1 VYRIKF
7 TMFFILSKI
16 LDFLL
21 QPICWIL
28 ILLGFAYFSRFSKR
42 FIVIALSILLLLSNG
57 WFVNQCYLAY
67 ESPQTNLKQP
77 YQWCIILGGGMMRSG
92 DGYRTGET
100 ADRFVQ
106 PLLLYK
112 KGLVKKLIITG
123 GNVNIKGLKID
134 DTQESKKVK
143 EVLIAMGV
151 AEKDIYLEEN
161 ARNTHEN
168 AVNTK
173 KMLQPYLRERM
184 VLVTSAMHMP
194 RAKACYKKEGFIIDE
209 FPADI
214 KKKDT
219 PSGILDNII
228 PQERN
233 LSKFAEL
240 IREMTGYVIYKI
252 VGFA

>member
-1 VYRIKF
+1 
-7 TMFFILSKI
+7 MFFILSKI

-21 QPICWIL
+21 QPICWIF

-42 FIVIALSILLLLSNG
+42 FIAISVGMLLVFSNG
-57 WFVNQCYLAY
+57 WFVNQCYIAY
-67 ESPQTNLKQP
+67 ESPQTSLKQS

-92 DGYRTGET
+92 EGYRTGET
-100 ADRFVQ
+100 ADRFIQ

-134 DTQESKKVK
+134 DTQESRKVK

-151 AEKDIYLEEN
+151 AEKDIYVEGE

-168 AVNTK
+168 AEYTK
-173 KMLQPYLRERM
+173 QMLKPFLAEKML
-184 VLVTSAMHMP
+184 LVTSAMHMP
-194 RAKACYKKEGFIIDE
+194 RAKACYLKEGFLVDDY
-209 FPADI
+209 PADI

-219 PSGILDNII
+219 PSGILDLFI

-233 LSKFAEL
+233 LTKFAEL
-240 IREMTGYVIYKI
+240 IREIAGYVIYKL

>member
-1 VYRIKF
+1 
-7 TMFFILSKI
+7 MFFILSKI

-21 QPICWIL
+21 QPICWIF

-67 ESPQTNLKQP
+67 ESPQTSLKQS

-92 DGYRTGET
+92 EGYRTGET

-143 EVLIAMGV
+143 EVLIKMGV
-151 AEKDIYLEEN
+151 AEKDIYVEGE

-168 AVNTK
+168 AVFTK
-173 KMLQPYLRERM
+173 QMLKPFLAEKIL
-184 VLVTSAMHMP
+184 LVTSAMHMP
-194 RAKACYKKEGFIIDE
+194 RAKACYLKEGFLVDD

-219 PSGILDNII
+219 PSGILDLFI

-233 LSKFAEL
+233 LTKFAEL
-240 IREMTGYVIYKI
+240 IREIAGYVIYKL

>member
-1 VYRIKF
+1 
-7 TMFFILSKI
+7 MFFILSKI

-21 QPICWIL
+21 QPLCWIFL
-28 ILLGFAYFSRFSKR
+28 LLGFAYFTRFSKR
-42 FIVIALSILLLLSNG
+42 LLAITIALLLVMTNG

-67 ESPQTNLKQP
+67 ETPQTSLKKP

-92 DGYRTGET
+92 EGFRTGET

-112 KGLVKKLIITG
+112 KGLVKKLLITG
-123 GNVNIKGLKID
+123 GNVNIKGLKKD

-168 AVNTK
+168 ATYTRQVLK
-173 KMLQPYLRERM
+173 PYLAEEM

-194 RAKACYKKEGFIIDE
+194 RAKACYSKEGIKVIVY
-209 FPADI
+209 PADI

-219 PSGILDNII
+219 PSGILDLVI

-240 IREMTGYVIYKI
+240 IREMAGFVMYKV

>member
-1 VYRIKF
+1 
-7 TMFFILSKI
+7 MFFILSKI

-21 QPICWIL
+21 QPLCWIFL
-28 ILLGFAYFSRFSKR
+28 LLGFAYFTRFSKR
-42 FIVIALSILLLLSNG
+42 LLAITIALLLVMTNG

-67 ESPQTNLKQP
+67 ETPQTSLKKP

-92 DGYRTGET
+92 EGYRTGET

-112 KGLVKKLIITG
+112 KGLVKKLLITG

-168 AVNTK
+168 ATYTK
-173 KMLQPYLRERM
+173 KMLVPYLAEEM

-194 RAKACYKKEGFIIDE
+194 RAKACYIKEGIKVVVY
-209 FPADI
+209 PADI

-219 PSGILDNII
+219 PSGILDLVI

-240 IREMTGYVIYKI
+240 IREMTGFVIYKV

>member
-1 VYRIKF
+1 
-7 TMFFILSKI
+7 MFFILSKI

-21 QPICWIL
+21 QPLCWIFL
-28 ILLGFAYFSRFSKR
+28 LLGFAYFTRFSKR
-42 FIVIALSILLLLSNG
+42 LLAISIALLLVMTNG
-57 WFVNQCYLAY
+57 WFVNQCYLTY
-67 ESPQTNLKQP
+67 ETPQTTLKKP

-92 DGYRTGET
+92 EGYRTGET

-112 KGLVKKLIITG
+112 KGLVKKLLITG

-168 AVNTK
+168 ATYTK
-173 KMLQPYLRERM
+173 KMLAPYLAEEM

-194 RAKACYKKEGFIIDE
+194 RAKACYIKEGFRVVVY
-209 FPADI
+209 PADI

-219 PSGILDNII
+219 PSGILDQVI

-240 IREMTGYVIYKI
+240 IREMAGFVIYKV

>member
-1 VYRIKF
+1 
-7 TMFFILSKI
+7 MFFILSKI

-21 QPICWIL
+21 QPLCWIFL
-28 ILLGFAYFSRFSKR
+28 LLGFAYFTRFSKR
-42 FIVIALSILLLLSNG
+42 LIAITIALLLVMTNG

-67 ESPQTNLKQP
+67 ETPQTTLKKP

-92 DGYRTGET
+92 EGYRTGET

-112 KGLVKKLIITG
+112 KGMVKKLLITG

-151 AEKDIYLEEN
+151 AENDIYLDEN

-168 AVNTK
+168 ATYTK
-173 KMLQPYLRERM
+173 KMLAPYLAQEM

-194 RAKACYKKEGFIIDE
+194 RAKACYIKEGIRVVVY
-209 FPADI
+209 PADI

-219 PSGILDNII
+219 PSGILDLVI

-240 IREMTGYVIYKI
+240 IREMAGFVIYKV

>member
-1 VYRIKF
+1 
-7 TMFFILSKI
+7 MFFILSKI

-21 QPICWIL
+21 QPLCWIFL
-28 ILLGFAYFSRFSKR
+28 LLGFAYFTRFSKR
-42 FIVIALSILLLLSNG
+42 LLAITIALLLVMTNG
-57 WFVNQCYLAY
+57 WFVNQCYVAY
-67 ESPQTNLKQP
+67 ESPQTSLKKP

-92 DGYRTGET
+92 EGYRTGET

-112 KGLVKKLIITG
+112 KGLVKKLLITG

-134 DTQESKKVK
+134 ETQESKKVK

-168 AVNTK
+168 AIYTK
-173 KMLQPYLRERM
+173 KMLAPYLAEEI

-194 RAKACYKKEGFIIDE
+194 RAKACYIKEGFKVIGY
-209 FPADI
+209 PADI

-219 PSGILDNII
+219 PSGILDLII

-240 IREMTGYVIYKI
+240 IREMTGFVIYKV

>member
-1 VYRIKF
+1 
-7 TMFFILSKI
+7 MFFILSKI

-21 QPICWIL
+21 QPICWL
-28 ILLGFAYFSRFSKR
+28 FILLGLAYFNRFSKR
-42 FIVIALSILLLLSNG
+42 FIVTTAGLLLLLSNG

-67 ESPQTNLKQP
+67 ESPQVQLKQS
-77 YQWCIILGGGMMRSG
+77 YQWCIILGGGMMRAG

-100 ADRFVQ
+100 ADRFIQ

-112 KGLVKKLIITG
+112 QGKVKRILITG

-134 DTQESKKVK
+134 ATQESKKVK
-143 EVLIAMGV
+143 EVLISMGV
-151 AEKDIYLEEN
+151 NEKDIYLEEQ

-173 KMLQPYLRERM
+173 KMLAPFFGEKML
-184 VLVTSAMHMP
+184 LVTSAMHMP
-194 RAKACYKKEGFIIDE
+194 RAKACYVKEGFKIDV

-219 PSGILDNII
+219 YSGILDKIV
-228 PQERN
+228 PEERN
-233 LSKFAEL
+233 LNKIAEL
-240 IREMTGYVIYKI
+240 IREVAGFVIYKI

>member
-1 VYRIKF
+1 
-7 TMFFILSKI
+7 MFFILSKI

-21 QPICWIL
+21 QPLCWIFL
-28 ILLGFAYFSRFSKR
+28 LLGFAYFTRFSKR
-42 FIVIALSILLLLSNG
+42 LIAITIALLLVMTNG

-67 ESPQTNLKQP
+67 ETPQTTLKKP
-77 YQWCIILGGGMMRSG
+77 YQWCIILGGGMIRSG
-92 DGYRTGET
+92 EGYRTGET

-112 KGLVKKLIITG
+112 KGMVKKLLITG

-151 AEKDIYLEEN
+151 AENDIYLEEN

-168 AVNTK
+168 ATYTK
-173 KMLQPYLRERM
+173 KMLAPYLAEEM

-194 RAKACYKKEGFIIDE
+194 RAKACYIKEGFRVVVY
-209 FPADI
+209 PADI

-219 PSGILDNII
+219 TSGILDLVI

-240 IREMTGYVIYKI
+240 IREMAGFVIYKV

>member
-1 VYRIKF
+1 
-7 TMFFILSKI
+7 MFFILSKI

-21 QPICWIL
+21 QPLCWIFL
-28 ILLGFAYFSRFSKR
+28 LLGFAYFTRFSKR
-42 FIVIALSILLLLSNG
+42 LLAITIALLLVMTNG

-67 ESPQTNLKQP
+67 ETPQTTLKKT

-92 DGYRTGET
+92 EGYRTGET

-112 KGLVKKLIITG
+112 KGLVKKLLITG

-168 AVNTK
+168 ATYTK
-173 KMLQPYLRERM
+173 KMLAPYLAEEM

-194 RAKACYKKEGFIIDE
+194 RAKACYIKEGFRVVVY
-209 FPADI
+209 PADI

-219 PSGILDNII
+219 PSGILDLVI

-240 IREMTGYVIYKI
+240 IREMTGFVIYKV

>member
-1 VYRIKF
+1 
-7 TMFFILSKI
+7 MFFILSKI

-21 QPICWIL
+21 QPLCWIFL
-28 ILLGFAYFSRFSKR
+28 LLGFAYFTRFSKR
-42 FIVIALSILLLLSNG
+42 LIAITIALLLVMTNG

-67 ESPQTNLKQP
+67 ETPQTPLKKP
-77 YQWCIILGGGMMRSG
+77 YQWCIILGGGMIRSG
-92 DGYRTGET
+92 EGYRTGET

-112 KGLVKKLIITG
+112 KGMVKKLLITG
-123 GNVNIKGLKID
+123 GNVNIKSLKID

-168 AVNTK
+168 ATYTK
-173 KMLQPYLRERM
+173 KMLAPYLAEEM

-194 RAKACYKKEGFIIDE
+194 RAKACYIKEGFSVVVY
-209 FPADI
+209 PADI

-219 PSGILDNII
+219 PSGILDLVI

-240 IREMTGYVIYKI
+240 IREMAGFVIYKV

>member
-1 VYRIKF
+1 
-7 TMFFILSKI
+7 MFFILSKI
-16 LDFLL
+16 IDFFL
-21 QPICWIL
+21 QPICWIF
-28 ILLGFAYFSRFSKR
+28 ILLGFAYFSQYTKR
-42 FIVIALSILLLLSNG
+42 LILLITGALLLFSNG

-67 ESPQTNLKQP
+67 ESPQVKLKNT
-77 YQWCIILGGGMMRSG
+77 YQWCIILGGGMMRAG

-100 ADRFVQ
+100 ADRFIQ

-112 KGLVKKLIITG
+112 KGIVKKLLITG

-134 DTQESKKVK
+134 LTQESKKVK
-143 EVLIAMGV
+143 EVLITMGV
-151 AEKDIYLEEN
+151 NPEDIYLEEN

-168 AVNTK
+168 AVYSK
-173 KMLQPYLRERM
+173 KMLKSSMKERM

-194 RAKACYKKEGFIIDE
+194 RAKACYLKEGFLIED

-219 PSGILDNII
+219 PSGILDQII
-228 PQERN
+228 PQENN
-233 LSKFAEL
+233 LAKIAEL
-240 IREMTGYVIYKI
+240 IREITGYIIYQL

>member
-1 VYRIKF
+1 
-7 TMFFILSKI
+7 MFFILSKI

-21 QPICWIL
+21 QPLCWIFL
-28 ILLGFAYFSRFSKR
+28 LLGFAYFTRFSKR
-42 FIVIALSILLLLSNG
+42 LLAITISLLLVMTNG

-67 ESPQTNLKQP
+67 ESPQTSLKKP
-77 YQWCIILGGGMMRSG
+77 YQWCIILGGLIMRPG
-92 DGYRTGET
+92 EGYRTGET

-112 KGLVKKLIITG
+112 KGLVKKLLITG
-123 GNVNIKGLKID
+123 GNVNIKGLKTD

-168 AVNTK
+168 ATYTK
-173 KMLQPYLRERM
+173 KMLAPYLAEEM

-194 RAKACYKKEGFIIDE
+194 RAKACYIKEGFRVVDY
-209 FPADI
+209 PADI

-219 PSGILDNII
+219 PSGILDLVI

-240 IREMTGYVIYKI
+240 IREMTGFVIYKV

>member
-1 VYRIKF
+1 M
-7 TMFFILSKI
+7 T
-16 LDFLL
+16 
-21 QPICWIL
+21 
-28 ILLGFAYFSRFSKR
+28 
-42 FIVIALSILLLLSNG
+42 NG

-67 ESPQTNLKQP
+67 ESPQANLEKP

-92 DGYRTGET
+92 EGYRTGET

-112 KGLVKKLIITG
+112 KGLVKKLLITG

-134 DTQESKKVK
+134 ETQESKKVK

-168 AVNTK
+168 ATYTK
-173 KMLQPYLRERM
+173 KMLTPYLAEEM

-194 RAKACYKKEGFIIDE
+194 RAKACYIKEGFKVVVY
-209 FPADI
+209 PADI

-219 PSGILDNII
+219 PSGILDLVI

-240 IREMTGYVIYKI
+240 IREMVGFVIYKL

>member
-1 VYRIKF
+1 
-7 TMFFILSKI
+7 MFFILSKI

-21 QPICWIL
+21 QPICWIF

-42 FIVIALSILLLLSNG
+42 FIAVSVGMLLLFSNG

-67 ESPQTNLKQP
+67 ESPQTSLKQP

-92 DGYRTGET
+92 EGYRTGET

-151 AEKDIYLEEN
+151 AEKDIYLEED

-168 AVNTK
+168 AVYTK
-173 KMLQPYLRERM
+173 KMLKPFLAEKIL
-184 VLVTSAMHMP
+184 LVTSAMHMP
-194 RAKACYKKEGFIIDE
+194 RAKACYLKEGFLVDDY
-209 FPADI
+209 PADI

-219 PSGILDNII
+219 PTGILDQIM

-240 IREMTGYVIYKI
+240 IREIAGYVIYKI

>member
-1 VYRIKF
+1 
-7 TMFFILSKI
+7 MFFILSKI

-21 QPICWIL
+21 QPLCWIFL
-28 ILLGFAYFSRFSKR
+28 LLGFAYFTRFTKR
-42 FIVIALSILLLLSNG
+42 LLVITIALLLVITNG

-67 ESPQTNLKQP
+67 ETPQTTLKKP

-92 DGYRTGET
+92 EGYRTGET

-112 KGLVKKLIITG
+112 KGLVKKLLITG

-168 AVNTK
+168 ATYTK
-173 KMLQPYLRERM
+173 KMLTPYLAEEM

-194 RAKACYKKEGFIIDE
+194 RAKACYSKEGFKVIE
-209 FPADI
+209 YPADI

-219 PSGILDNII
+219 PSGILDQVI

-240 IREMTGYVIYKI
+240 IREMAGFVIYKF

>member
-1 VYRIKF
+1 
-7 TMFFILSKI
+7 MFFILSKI

-21 QPICWIL
+21 QPLCWIFL
-28 ILLGFAYFSRFSKR
+28 LLGFAYFTKLSKR
-42 FIVIALSILLLLSNG
+42 LLAITIALLLVMTNG

-67 ESPQTNLKQP
+67 ESPQTSLKKP

-92 DGYRTGET
+92 EGYRTGET

-112 KGLVKKLIITG
+112 KGLAKKLLITG

-168 AVNTK
+168 ATYTK
-173 KMLQPYLRERM
+173 KMLAPYLAEEM

-194 RAKACYKKEGFIIDE
+194 RAKACYIREGIKVVVY
-209 FPADI
+209 PADI

-219 PSGILDNII
+219 PSGILDLVI

-240 IREMTGYVIYKI
+240 IREMAGFVIYKV

>member
-1 VYRIKF
+1 
-7 TMFFILSKI
+7 MFFILSKI

-21 QPICWIL
+21 QPLCWIFL
-28 ILLGFAYFSRFSKR
+28 LLGFAYFTRFSKR
-42 FIVIALSILLLLSNG
+42 LLAITIALMLVMTNG

-67 ESPQTNLKQP
+67 ETPQTSLKKT

-92 DGYRTGET
+92 EGYRTGET

-112 KGLVKKLIITG
+112 KGLVKKLLITG

-168 AVNTK
+168 ATYTK
-173 KMLQPYLRERM
+173 KMLAPFLAEEM

-194 RAKACYKKEGFIIDE
+194 RANSCYIKEGLKVVVY
-209 FPADI
+209 PADI

-219 PSGILDNII
+219 PSGILDLVI

-240 IREMTGYVIYKI
+240 IREMAGFVIYKV

>member
-1 VYRIKF
+1 
-7 TMFFILSKI
+7 MFFILSKI
-16 LDFLL
+16 LDFIL
-21 QPICWIL
+21 QPICWIF
-28 ILLGFAYFSRFSKR
+28 ILLVFAYYSRFSKR
-42 FIVIALSILLLLSNG
+42 FIAITIGLLLLLTKA

-67 ESPQTNLKQP
+67 ESPQKQINQT

-92 DGYRTGET
+92 EGYRTGET
-100 ADRFVQ
+100 ADRFIQ

-112 KGLVKKLIITG
+112 QGKIKKLLITG

-143 EVLIAMGV
+143 DILIAMGV
-151 AEKDIYLEEN
+151 DSKDIYLEEQ

-168 AVNTK
+168 ATYTK
-173 KMLQPYLRERM
+173 LVLKPFLAEKML
-184 VLVTSAMHMP
+184 LVTSAMHMP
-194 RAKACYKKEGFIIDE
+194 RAKACYVKEGFKVDDY
-209 FPADI
+209 PADI

-219 PSGILDNII
+219 PSGILDLVI

-233 LSKFAEL
+233 LSKFADL
-240 IREMTGYVIYKI
+240 IREMAGYVIYKV

>member
-1 VYRIKF
+1 
-7 TMFFILSKI
+7 MFFILSKI

-21 QPICWIL
+21 QPLCWIFL
-28 ILLGFAYFSRFSKR
+28 LLGFAYFTRYSKR
-42 FIVIALSILLLLSNG
+42 LLAITIALLLVMTNG

-67 ESPQTNLKQP
+67 EPPKTSLKKS

-92 DGYRTGET
+92 EGYRTGET

-112 KGLVKKLIITG
+112 KGLVKKLNITG

-134 DTQESKKVK
+134 ETQESKKVK

-168 AVNTK
+168 ATYTK
-173 KMLQPYLRERM
+173 KILGPYLAEEM
-184 VLVTSAMHMP
+184 VLVTSAIHMP
-194 RAKACYKKEGFIIDE
+194 RAKACYIKEGFKVVVY
-209 FPADI
+209 PADI

-219 PSGILDNII
+219 PSGILDLVI

-233 LSKFAEL
+233 LSKFADL
-240 IREMTGYVIYKI
+240 IREMTGFVIYKV

>member
-1 VYRIKF
+1 
-7 TMFFILSKI
+7 MFFILSKI

-21 QPICWIL
+21 QPLCWIFL
-28 ILLGFAYFSRFSKR
+28 LLGFAYFTKFSKR
-42 FIVIALSILLLLSNG
+42 LLAITIALLLVMTNG

-67 ESPQTNLKQP
+67 ETPQTTLKKT

-92 DGYRTGET
+92 EGYRTGET

-112 KGLVKKLIITG
+112 QGLVKKLLITG

-168 AVNTK
+168 ATYTK
-173 KMLQPYLRERM
+173 KMLAPYLAEEM

-194 RAKACYKKEGFIIDE
+194 RAKACYIREGIKVVVY
-209 FPADI
+209 PADI

-219 PSGILDNII
+219 PSGILDLVI

-240 IREMTGYVIYKI
+240 IREMAGFVIYKV

>member
-1 VYRIKF
+1 
-7 TMFFILSKI
+7 MFFILSKI
-16 LDFLL
+16 IDFFL
-21 QPICWIL
+21 QPICWIF
-28 ILLGFAYFSRFSKR
+28 ILLGVAYFSRYTKQ
-42 FIVIALSILLLLSNG
+42 IILIITGALLLFSNG

-67 ESPQTNLKQP
+67 ESPQLKLQNT
-77 YQWCIILGGGMMRSG
+77 YQWCIILGGGMMRAG
-92 DGYRTGET
+92 EGYRTGET

-112 KGLVKKLIITG
+112 KGIVKKLLITG

-134 DTQESKKVK
+134 QTQESKKVK
-143 EVLIAMGV
+143 DVLIAMGV
-151 AEKDIYLEEN
+151 KPEDIYLEEN

-168 AVNTK
+168 AVYSK
-173 KMLQPYLRERM
+173 KILSRFMTEKM

-194 RAKACYKKEGFIIDE
+194 RAKACYLKEGFLIDA

-219 PSGILDNII
+219 PSGILDQII

-233 LSKFAEL
+233 LAKFAEL
-240 IREMTGYVIYKI
+240 VREITGYVIYQI

>member
-1 VYRIKF
+1 
-7 TMFFILSKI
+7 MFFILSKI

-21 QPICWIL
+21 QPLCWIFL
-28 ILLGFAYFSRFSKR
+28 LLGFAYFTRFSKR
-42 FIVIALSILLLLSNG
+42 LLAITIALMLVMTNG

-67 ESPQTNLKQP
+67 ETPQTSLKKT

-92 DGYRTGET
+92 EGYRTGET

-112 KGLVKKLIITG
+112 KGLVKKLLITG

-168 AVNTK
+168 ATYTK
-173 KMLQPYLRERM
+173 KMLAPFLAEEM

-194 RAKACYKKEGFIIDE
+194 RAKACYIKEGLKVVVY
-209 FPADI
+209 PADI

-219 PSGILDNII
+219 PSGILDLVI

-240 IREMTGYVIYKI
+240 IREMAGFVIYKV

>member
-1 VYRIKF
+1 
-7 TMFFILSKI
+7 MFFILSKI

-21 QPICWIL
+21 QPLCWIFL
-28 ILLGFAYFSRFSKR
+28 LLGFAYFTRFSKR
-42 FIVIALSILLLLSNG
+42 LIAITIALLLVMTNG

-67 ESPQTNLKQP
+67 ETPQTTLKKP
-77 YQWCIILGGGMMRSG
+77 YQWCIILGGGMIRSG
-92 DGYRTGET
+92 EGYRTGET

-112 KGLVKKLIITG
+112 KGMVKKLLITG

-151 AEKDIYLEEN
+151 AENDIYLEEN

-168 AVNTK
+168 ATYTK
-173 KMLQPYLRERM
+173 KMLAPYLAEEM

-194 RAKACYKKEGFIIDE
+194 RAKACYIKEGFRVVVY
-209 FPADI
+209 PADI
-214 KKKDT
+214 KKKVT
-219 PSGILDNII
+219 TSGILDLVI

-240 IREMTGYVIYKI
+240 IREMAGFVIYKV

>member
-1 VYRIKF
+1 
-7 TMFFILSKI
+7 MFFILSKI

-21 QPICWIL
+21 QPICWIF

-42 FIVIALSILLLLSNG
+42 FIALTFSLLLILSNG

-67 ESPQTNLKQP
+67 ESPQTTLKQS
-77 YQWCIILGGGMMRSG
+77 YQWCIILGGGMMRAG
-92 DGYRTGET
+92 NGYRTGET
-100 ADRFVQ
+100 ADRFIQ

-112 KGLVKKLIITG
+112 QGKVKRLLITG

-134 DTQESKKVK
+134 ATKESKKVK

-151 AEKDIYLEEN
+151 NEKDIYLEEN

-173 KMLQPYLRERM
+173 KMLQPYVGERM

-194 RAKACYKKEGFIIDE
+194 RAKACYTKEGFLIDE

-219 PSGILDNII
+219 YTGILDRII
-228 PQERN
+228 PEERN
-233 LSKFAEL
+233 LTKFAEL
-240 IREMTGYVIYKI
+240 VREIAGYIIYKI

>member
-1 VYRIKF
+1 
-7 TMFFILSKI
+7 MFFILSKI

-21 QPICWIL
+21 QPLCWIF
-28 ILLGFAYFSRFSKR
+28 ILLGFAYFTRFSKR
-42 FIVIALSILLLLSNG
+42 LLAITIALLLVMSNG

-67 ESPQTNLKQP
+67 ETPQNTLKKP

-92 DGYRTGET
+92 EGFRTGET

-106 PLLLYK
+106 PLLLYR
-112 KGLVKKLIITG
+112 KGLVKKLLITG

-168 AVNTK
+168 ATYTK
-173 KMLQPYLRERM
+173 KMLAPYLAEEM
-184 VLVTSAMHMP
+184 VLVTSAIHMP
-194 RAKACYKKEGFIIDE
+194 RAKACYSKEGFRVVVY
-209 FPADI
+209 PADI

-219 PSGILDNII
+219 PSGILDLVI

-240 IREMTGYVIYKI
+240 IREMAGYVIYKI

>member
-1 VYRIKF
+1 
-7 TMFFILSKI
+7 MS
-16 LDFLL
+16 
-21 QPICWIL
+21 
-28 ILLGFAYFSRFSKR
+28 
-42 FIVIALSILLLLSNG
+42 IAMLLLFSNG

-67 ESPQTNLKQP
+67 ESPQTNLNKP
-77 YQWCIILGGGMMRSG
+77 YQWCIILGGGMMRAG
-92 DGYRTGET
+92 NGYRTGET
-100 ADRFVQ
+100 ADRFIQ

-112 KGLVKKLIITG
+112 QGKVKRLLITG
-123 GNVNIKGLKID
+123 GNVNIKGLKVD
-134 DTQESKKVK
+134 ATKESKKVK

-151 AEKDIYLEEN
+151 NEKDIFLEEN

-173 KMLQPYLRERM
+173 KMLQPYLSERM

-194 RAKACYKKEGFIIDE
+194 RAKACYTKEGFLIDE

-219 PSGILDNII
+219 YSGILDRII
-228 PQERN
+228 PEERN
-233 LSKFAEL
+233 LTKFAEL
-240 IREMTGYVIYKI
+240 IREIAGYVIYKI